1 MKILV
6 VDDENIVLES
16 CRRVL
21 EAEGFEILL
30 VESVNRAIKI
40 IEDDD
45 PALLLVD
52 AKMPEH
58 DGMYLMQEVKKKW
71 PDKPVIIMSGYST
84 TEMMAEV
91 TRMGAKNFIAKPFT
105 PDELIE
111 TVYQTIKKEKKL

>member
-58 DGMYLMQEVKKKW
+58 DGMYLMQEVKKK
-71 PDKPVIIMSGYST
+71 
-84 TEMMAEV
+84 
-91 TRMGAKNFIAKPFT
+91 
-105 PDELIE
+105 
-111 TVYQTIKKEKKL
+111 